1 MDFSKGSGAMRTK
14 KNFFGLFTILTGL
27 CLMLASFGFKQHNTA
42 QNSMELLNAVLKS
55 ISNIK
60 TLRYDLQRN
69 ERVKGKMNFTESKVK
84 LQISPRKLY
93 IAMGGQEVLW
103 IQGANKES
111 ALINPGTFPYV
122 NLNLDPMGSLMRKNQ
137 HHTIHELGMDYL
149 AEILKNAMKNY
160 TETLEKHFVILGE
173 EKYMGRTCYK
183 LSIAF
188 PDFEW
193 RPYLVK
199 KNETI
204 LSIANNLHVSEF
216 MILEK
221 NPEADW
227 YNDVVAGQ
235 VIQVP
240 NAYAKLF
247 LLMIDKELMLPISEK
262 IYDYKG
268 LFETY
273 EFYNLKVNTPIA
285 AEEFSE
291 NYKDYHF

>member
-1 MDFSKGSGAMRTK
+1 MRTK
-14 KNFFGLFTILTGL
+14 IYFSGLFIALIGI
-27 CLMLASFGFKQHNTA
+27 CLIFASFSNKQPHKA
-42 QNSMELLNAVLKS
+42 HGSMEMLNAVLKS
-55 ISNIK
+55 ISTTK

-69 ERVKGKMNFTESKVK
+69 ERIKGKMNFTESKVK
-84 LQISPRKLY
+84 LQVIPRKLY
-93 IAMGGQEVLW
+93 ISIDGQEVLW
-103 IQGANKES
+103 IQGANNGN
-111 ALINPGTFPYV
+111 ALINPGTFPYI

-160 TETLEKHFVILGE
+160 AETLEKHFVILGE
-173 EKYMGRTCYK
+173 EKYMGRACYK

-188 PDFEW
+188 PDFAW
-193 RPYLVK
+193 VPYTVK

-204 LSIANNLHVSEF
+204 ISIANNLHVSEY

-221 NPEADW
+221 NPTASW
-227 YNDVVAGQ
+227 YSDVTAGQ

-247 LLMIDKELMLPISEK
+247 LLMIDKEHMLPISEK
-262 IYDYKG
+262 IYDDKG

-273 EFYNLKVNTPIA
+273 EFYNLQVNTPIA
-285 AEEFSE
+285 AEEFTE